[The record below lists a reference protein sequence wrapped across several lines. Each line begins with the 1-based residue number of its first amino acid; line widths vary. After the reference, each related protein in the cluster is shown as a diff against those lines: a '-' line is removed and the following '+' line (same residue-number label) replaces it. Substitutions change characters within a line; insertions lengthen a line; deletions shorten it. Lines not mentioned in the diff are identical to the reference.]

1 MDSIPPRSLYQP
13 NSPLEDPATAAAS
26 APRGS
31 EKANPPPVVIKPPGA
46 LTTMAK
52 ALPLEEATSA
62 PLADR
67 TSQVLASAE
76 QSGAEDDFQAG
87 FVNGQNWLK
96 DGPRRATI
104 EAQVQGLINQ
114 GGQSK
119 SAHPDDA
126 LPRLFSGFAQG
137 INLGRQKPGFVNQLV
152 RALMAPSIQPPL
164 SRAQLQSC
172 LHALALA
179 CAPAERLARRDDSD
193 DSGTRVDYVR
203 GKVWD
208 SLDGLPGQEGEW
220 AQRLEYEFDSI
231 CDKPPADY
239 ETLAGLPPTPAA
251 LPPGGPLAAA
261 WANGARG
268 MHLHPL
274 WTLANPRIDQV
285 EGAGAAPKTE
295 AQASESD
302 AEEHWDTRERA
313 AEGLSEEDLVSLQP
327 HLDAGMGASPTST
340 GIAPASVASTA
351 TVPPFDKQAL
361 TKRLEGLK
369 QLARQPHGTLDERLK
384 ALRALLPPASEPTP
398 QEQQEDEEE
407 LDPRDSQGMLLRL
420 STLTQRWE
428 GCIEGLLASADGA
441 EDWDDRSADPTVWLL
456 GQDPSVQ
463 AHFAREIDGLENT
476 AREYSELMKDDPV
489 TLDTLLEG
497 FLDQVD
503 QVRQGRAVQAK
514 LLQSLREQGGPSV
527 PAREGEPWST
537 TLVKALWTHQELSSE
552 ARRIEIAELHSE
564 YEATPDKAAKRS
576 LWQEIRNLEVERA
589 ESATRT
595 AENVEAAWEAGKYA
609 LQMPEDQEE
618 RPPLQASATAK
629 INHVMRYLGM
639 PMEVIDPQV
648 LSDRSDRG
656 EVPGLNDNPFLTP
669 PGKPSI
675 MGDED

>member
-1 MDSIPPRSLYQP
+1 MDSLTPRSLYQP
-13 NSPLEDPATAAAS
+13 NSPPEDPATAAAS

-31 EKANPPPVVIKPPGA
+31 DTANPPQGLTQPPGA
-46 LTTMAK
+46 LTTWAK
-52 ALPLEEATSA
+52 VLPLEEEAA
-62 PLADR
+62 VPLADR
-67 TSQVLASAE
+67 TSQVPASAE
-76 QSGAEDDFQAG
+76 QPGKPDDFQAG

-104 EAQVQGLINQ
+104 EARVQGLINQ
-114 GGQSK
+114 GRQIESDD
-119 SAHPDDA
+119 PDDA

-137 INLGRQKPGFVNQLV
+137 VNLDRQTPGFVNRLV
-152 RALMAPSIQPPL
+152 QALMAPSIQPPL
-164 SRAQLQSC
+164 STTQLQSC

-179 CAPAERLARRDDSD
+179 CAPAKRLAGSD

-208 SLDGLPGQEGEW
+208 STDGIADQVGKW
-220 AQRLEYEFDSI
+220 AQRLEFESESL
-231 CDKPPADY
+231 CDKPPANY
-239 ETLAGLPPTPAA
+239 ETLAGLPPIPAA
-251 LPPGGPLAAA
+251 LRPGGPLAAA

-274 WTLANPRIDQV
+274 WTLVNPRIDQV

-302 AEEHWDTRERA
+302 AEDHWDTLERA

-327 HLDAGMGASPTST
+327 HLDAGTGASPAST

-361 TKRLEGLK
+361 THQLDGLK
-369 QLARQPHGTLDERLK
+369 HLARQPHTILDKRLK
-384 ALRALLPPASEPTP
+384 ALRDLLPPAPKRTS
-398 QEQQEDEEE
+398 QELQEAEEE
-407 LDPRDSQGMLLRL
+407 LDPRDSQKMLLRL
-420 STLTQRWE
+420 STLTQQWE
-428 GCIEGLLASADGA
+428 ECIDNLLEWTAGA
-441 EDWDDRSADPTVWLL
+441 EGWDDPVTGSLAWLRQ
-456 GQDPSVQ
+456 QDPSLQ

-476 AREYSELMKDDPV
+476 AREYSALMEDDSA

-595 AENVEAAWEAGKYA
+595 AENVEAAWEAGQYA